1 MILAHVLCSPKEK
14 NHFKEARVQERVEVL
29 DPEHRGGSLQHR
41 DLRGPASAPPGPGF
55 PVSRRAPCF
64 SRCSPVTQRL
74 SQFQIPGR
82 ICLGLLWQVNGLV
95 DTIQPIAATR
105 WGLKQRKLL
114 APQFWSQ
121 KAKFKV

>member
-1 MILAHVLCSPKEK
+1 MGRLTAAQGPQGAGKRSPRPRLS
-14 NHFKEARVQERVEVL
+14 RVQTGAL
-29 DPEHRGGSLQHR
+29 FLA
-41 DLRGPASAPPGPGF
+41 LF
-55 PVSRRAPCF
+55 
-64 SRCSPVTQRL
+64 PVTQRL

-82 ICLGLLWQVNGLV
+82 ICLGLLWQVNGLM